1 MKRLFCL
8 FSLLLGIE
16 NVHAQTTDIELWSGG
31 ALNLKMHK
39 RFSVSAE
46 QVFKFNDTI
55 SHFKSA
61 YSELGAKFKV
71 NRMFS
76 FGLNYRYIENPPT
89 KNAHRYSG
97 DFIFNL
103 GKKGFPLSFQY
114 RLRYQHEAIVS
125 NNNAED
131 YVRNKFKLD
140 YNLFKLVDP
149 YISLEPFFRFNGK
162 NEFRAMRYEIGLE
175 WRIIKN
181 LQLTSFYRLQKDVN
195 VKKPDRIHVVG
206 LMLSYEIKTYEKKS
220 KGTPIL

>member
-1 MKRLFCL
+1 MKKIILVL
-8 FSLLLGIE
+8 SLLLGMKIMQ
-16 NVHAQTTDIELWSGG
+16 AQTTDVELWSGG
-31 ALNLKMHK
+31 ALDVKLHK
-39 RFSVSAE
+39 RFSASLE

-61 YSELGAKFKV
+61 YTELGGKFKI

-76 FGLNYRYIENPPT
+76 FGFNYRYIENPPA
-89 KNAHRYSG
+89 KNAHRFSG

-114 RLRYQHEAIVS
+114 RLRYQREKGVN

-140 YNLFKLVDP
+140 YNLSKLVDP

-162 NEFRAMRYEIGLE
+162 NEFRVMRYEIGLE

-195 VKKPDRIHVVG
+195 VKRPDKTHVIG
-206 LMLSYEIKTYEKKS
+206 LMLSYEIRTYEKKS